1 MYVSRAVE
9 SLRADPVDGELVD
22 LVLETA
28 DGADSERVA
37 AAAEAAGATVERRLQ
52 FDDLLVST
60 TQDEID
66 ALCGLDGLAA
76 IQTGNVNAITTP
88 DDVEEDLDP
97 RD

>member
-9 SLRADPVDGELVD
+9 SLRADPIEGEPVD

-28 DGADSERVA
+28 DDAAPERVA
-37 AAAEAAGATVERRLQ
+37 AAAEAAGATVERHLQ

-66 ALCGLDGLAA
+66 ALCELDGLTA
-76 IQTGNVNAITTP
+76 IQTGNVNAITTA
-88 DDVEEDLDP
+88 DDVEEDVDHG
-97 RD
+97 D

>member
-9 SLRADPVDGELVD
+9 SLRDDPIEGEPVE

-28 DGADSERVA
+28 DGADPESVA
-37 AAAEAAGATVERRLQ
+37 AAAATAGATVERRLQ

-66 ALCGLDGLAA
+66 ALCDLDGLAA
-76 IQTGNVNAITTP
+76 IQTGDVNAITTV
-88 DDVEEDLDP
+88 DDVEEDLDIG
-97 RD
+97 D

>member
-9 SLRADPVDGELVD
+9 SLRADPLDGEPVD

-28 DGADSERVA
+28 ADADPERVA
-37 AAAEAAGATVERRLQ
+37 TAAEATGATVERHLQ

-66 ALCGLDGLAA
+66 ALCALDGLTA
-76 IQTGNVNAITTP
+76 IQTGNVNAITTA
-88 DDVEEDLDP
+88 DDVEEDLDS
-97 RD
+97 DD

>member
-9 SLRADPVDGELVD
+9 SLRDDPIEGEPVE

-28 DGADSERVA
+28 ADADPESVA
-37 AAAEAAGATVERRLQ
+37 AAAAAAGATVERHLQ

-66 ALCGLDGLAA
+66 ALCDLDGLAA
-76 IQTGNVNAITTP
+76 IQTGDVNAITTV
-88 DDVEEDLDP
+88 DDVEEDIDP
-97 RD
+97 GD